1 MRRMMKRKTRRTT
14 MSKRTRPA
22 LIVCAALAVCSLA
35 IPSGVAAQMTIGVKG
50 GVNFATAG
58 VTVSDT
64 KLSPGTRSAY
74 HGGAVIG
81 MTVSRGFA
89 IEGQVRLTGKGFEPG
104 EPGSG
109 VEGDLDTD
117 YIEFPLLATFT
128 FPREPELI
136 AARVFAGPSL
146 NLRASC
152 NLVVGVDQTGFS
164 DCDGDLSKTVDIGG
178 VVGAGVKIG
187 RGLGGIVVDVSYDL
201 GFIDVTRSGD
211 GGPDG
216 SLYNRNFLISAGFI
230 VPIL

>member
-1 MRRMMKRKTRRTT
+1 MSAISRTA
-14 MSKRTRPA
+14 RHA
-22 LIVCAALAVCSLA
+22 LMGVAVLAVTTAQPLA
-35 IPSGVAAQMTIGVKG
+35 GQMTIGVKG
-50 GVNFATAG
+50 GMNLATAS
-58 VTVSDT
+58 VTISDT
-64 KLSPGTRSAY
+64 KLSPGTRTSF

-81 MTVSRGFA
+81 MTVGRGFA
-89 IEGQVRLTGKGFEPG
+89 IEGQVRLTGKGFDPG
-104 EPGSG
+104 EAGSG
-109 VEGDLDTD
+109 VEGDLDMD

-136 AARVFAGPSL
+136 AARVFAGPSF
-146 NLRASC
+146 NLRAFC